1 MAEAFRVDNR
11 FCTRGSNV
19 AKRPESNWR
28 SKKRKKKKCH
38 DVQTNQRALEIH
50 VSNLIML
57 TVTISGEM

>member
-1 MAEAFRVDNR
+1 MAEAFRADNR

-19 AKRPESNWR
+19 AKRPESKWR
-28 SKKRKKKKCH
+28 SQKKKNAMMSKK
-38 DVQTNQRALEIH
+38 NQRAPEIH

>member
-28 SKKRKKKKCH
+28 SKKKCH